1 MTAGWG
7 EFIPRLVHDAKA
19 LLRKPHY
26 KAQLLE
32 RRTGASSDPEARALL
47 EGILLGHTELSRFL
61 TRVGALGGAALQP
74 SACSTLPLRAV
85 VLALQAASKDA
96 LAMAGARWECP
107 EPPDRDVPSRLQ
119 IALQELVDNSLRFR
133 APERPPQIWLQC
145 AADDGML
152 KLDFRDNGA
161 GWDPA
166 YTHKLFVPFERLD
179 AQRSGFGLGLAIA
192 RAIVEG
198 CGGSIRAATTP
209 CGAQFVIELPLSP
222 SAEDE

>member
-26 KAQLLE
+26 KTQLLE
-32 RRTGASSDPEARALL
+32 RRIGASADPETKALL
-47 EGILLGHTELSRFL
+47 EGILCGHTELSRL
-61 TRVGALGGAALQP
+61 LIRAGALAAALQP
-74 SACSTLPLRAV
+74 SAFSTLPLRAV

-96 LAMAGARWECP
+96 LAEAGARWQFP
-107 EPPDRDVPSRLQ
+107 EPPDWGVPSRLQ

-133 APERPPQIWLQC
+133 APERSPQIWLQY
-145 AADDGML
+145 AFEDGTL
-152 KLDFRDNGA
+152 KLDYRDNGA

-192 RAIVEG
+192 RATVEG
-198 CGGSIRAATTP
+198 CGGSIRAATSP
-209 CGAQFVIELPLSP
+209 CGAQFVIELPISP
-222 SAEDE
+222 SAEDR